1 MNQIFKARVFRAEW
15 RKLRRPTLFLGTM
28 LASAGLTGLVTSLLF
43 LLIDSPQGNSDRG
56 NMISREILQLP
67 SGLTI
72 GFSNAAGLLGIVAL
86 CVFAAQTAQEYTYGT
101 LRNLL
106 VRQPRRLQLL
116 LGKYVSMA
124 SFAIVMVFLAAVVSM
139 SLAFGLSGKAKVA
152 TDAWVTSDALN
163 ELAKTFGNVLLSVI
177 AFGTVGMILGL
188 LLRSPI
194 SAISL
199 GVIWLL
205 IVENILIA
213 VKSSLGNWMPGN
225 LMSIIAVGGT
235 TDISYTHSI
244 TMVSIYL
251 VASTAIVITLFKRRD
266 VSN

>member
-1 MNQIFKARVFRAEW
+1 MNQILKARVFRAEW
-15 RKLRRPTLFLGTM
+15 RKLRRPTLFIGTM

-72 GFSNAAGLLGIVAL
+72 GFSNAAGLLGIFAL

-116 LGKYVSMA
+116 LGKYLSMA
-124 SFAIVMVFLAAVVSM
+124 SFAIVMVILAAVVSM

-152 TDAWVTSDALN
+152 TDAWITSDALQ

-177 AFGTVGMILGL
+177 AFGTIGMILGL

-205 IVENILIA
+205 IVENILVA
-213 VKSSLGNWMPGN
+213 VKSSLGTWMPGI
-225 LMSIIAVGGT
+225 LISTIAVGGT
-235 TDISYTHSI
+235 DDISYTHSI
-244 TMVSIYL
+244 TMVTIYL
-251 VASTAIVITLFKRRD
+251 VVSTAIVVTLFKRRD

>member
-1 MNQIFKARVFRAEW
+1 
-15 RKLRRPTLFLGTM
+15 M

-56 NMISREILQLP
+56 NVISREILQLP

-116 LGKYVSMA
+116 IGKYVSMA
-124 SFAIVMVFLAAVVSM
+124 SFAIVMVILAAVISM
-139 SLAFGLSGKAKVA
+139 SLAFGLSGKAKVE
-152 TDAWVTSDALN
+152 TDAWVTADALQ
-163 ELAKTFGNVLLSVI
+163 EMAKTFGNVLLSVI

-213 VKSSLGNWMPGN
+213 VKGSLGKWMPGN
-225 LMSIIAVGGT
+225 LMSTIAVGGT
-235 TDISYTHSI
+235 DDVPYSHSI
-244 TMVSIYL
+244 TMIAIYL
-251 VASTAIVITLFKRRD
+251 ILSSAIVITLFKRRD

>member
-1 MNQIFKARVFRAEW
+1 MNQIFKARVFRSEW
-15 RKLRRPTLFLGTM
+15 RKLRRPTLFIGTM

-124 SFAIVMVFLAAVVSM
+124 SFAIVMVILAAIVSI
-139 SLAFGLSGKAKVA
+139 SLAFGLSGKAKVS
-152 TDAWVTSDALN
+152 TDAWVTSDALQ
-163 ELAKTFGNVLLSVI
+163 EMTKTFGNVLLSVI

-205 IVENILIA
+205 IVENILVA
-213 VKSSLGNWMPGN
+213 VKSSLGTWMPGI
-225 LMSIIAVGGT
+225 LISTIAVGGT
-235 TDISYTHSI
+235 DDISYTHSI
-244 TMVSIYL
+244 TMVTIYL
-251 VASTAIVITLFKRRD
+251 VVSTAIVVTLFKRRD

>member
-1 MNQIFKARVFRAEW
+1 MIKVFKSEW

-56 NMISREILQLP
+56 NVISREILQLP

-116 LGKYVSMA
+116 IGKYVSMA
-124 SFAIVMVFLAAVVSM
+124 SFAIVMVILAAVISM
-139 SLAFGLSGKAKVA
+139 SLAFGLSGKAKVE
-152 TDAWVTSDALN
+152 TDAWVTADALQ
-163 ELAKTFGNVLLSVI
+163 ELTKTFGNVLLSVI

-213 VKSSLGNWMPGN
+213 VKGSLGKWMPGN
-225 LMSIIAVGGT
+225 LMSTIAVGGT
-235 TDISYTHSI
+235 DDVSYSHSI
-244 TMVSIYL
+244 TMIAIYL
-251 VASTAIVITLFKRRD
+251 ILSSAIVITLFKRRD

>member
-1 MNQIFKARVFRAEW
+1 MNQIFNGQVFRAEW
-15 RKLRRPTLFLGTM
+15 RKLRRPTAFLGTM
-28 LASAGLTGLVTSLLF
+28 LVSAGLTGLVTSLLF

-106 VRQPRRLQLL
+106 VRQPRRVQLL

-124 SFAIVMVFLAAVVSM
+124 SFAIVMVILAAVVSM

-152 TDAWVTSDALN
+152 TDAWITSDALQ

-177 AFGTVGMILGL
+177 AFGTIGMILGL

-205 IVENILIA
+205 IVENILVA
-213 VKSSLGNWMPGN
+213 VKSSLGTWMPGI
-225 LMSIIAVGGT
+225 LISTIAVGGT
-235 TDISYTHSI
+235 DDISYTHSI
-244 TMVSIYL
+244 TMVTIYL
-251 VASTAIVITLFKRRD
+251 VVSTAIVVTLFKRRD

>member
-1 MNQIFKARVFRAEW
+1 MNQIFKGQVFRAEW
-15 RKLRRPTLFLGTM
+15 RKLRRPTLFIGTM

-43 LLIDSPQGNSDRG
+43 LLIASQQGNSDRG

-124 SFAIVMVFLAAVVSM
+124 SFAIVMVILAAVVSM

-152 TDAWVTSDALN
+152 TDAWITSDALQ

-177 AFGTVGMILGL
+177 AFGTIGMILGL

-205 IVENILIA
+205 IVENILVA
-213 VKSSLGNWMPGN
+213 VKSSLGTWMPGI
-225 LMSIIAVGGT
+225 LISTIAVGGT
-235 TDISYTHSI
+235 DDISYTHSI
-244 TMVSIYL
+244 TMVTIYL
-251 VASTAIVITLFKRRD
+251 VVSTAIVVTLFKRRD

>member
-1 MNQIFKARVFRAEW
+1 
-15 RKLRRPTLFLGTM
+15 
-28 LASAGLTGLVTSLLF
+28 
-43 LLIDSPQGNSDRG
+43 
-56 NMISREILQLP
+56 
-67 SGLTI
+67 
-72 GFSNAAGLLGIVAL
+72 
-86 CVFAAQTAQEYTYGT
+86 
-101 LRNLL
+101 
-106 VRQPRRLQLL
+106 
-116 LGKYVSMA
+116 MA
-124 SFAIVMVFLAAVVSM
+124 SFAVVMVILAATVSM

-152 TDAWVTSDALN
+152 TDAWVTSDALH

-213 VKSSLGNWMPGN
+213 VKASLGKWMPGN
-225 LMSIIAVGGT
+225 LMSTIATGGT
-235 TDISYTHSI
+235 SNISYTHAISF
-244 TMVSIYL
+244 TAIYL
-251 VASTAIVITLFKRRD
+251 VVGTVIVATLFKRRD

>member
-1 MNQIFKARVFRAEW
+1 MNQILKARVFRAEW
-15 RKLRRPTLFLGTM
+15 RKLRRPTLFIGTM

-139 SLAFGLSGKAKVA
+139 SLAFGLSGRAKVA
-152 TDAWVTSDALN
+152 TDAWVTSDALQ
-163 ELAKTFGNVLLSVI
+163 EMAKTFGNVLLSVI

-205 IVENILIA
+205 IVENILVA

-225 LMSIIAVGGT
+225 LMSIIAVGGSE
-235 TDISYTHSI
+235 DISYTHSI
-244 TMVSIYL
+244 TMVAIYL
-251 VASTAIVITLFKRRD
+251 VASAAIVITLFKRRD

>member
-1 MNQIFKARVFRAEW
+1 VNQIFKARVFRAEW

-116 LGKYVSMA
+116 IGKYVSMA

-139 SLAFGLSGKAKVA
+139 SLAFGLSGKAKVE
-152 TDAWVTSDALN
+152 TDAWVTSDALQ
-163 ELAKTFGNVLLSVI
+163 EMAKTFGNVLLSVI

-194 SAISL
+194 SSISL

-205 IVENILIA
+205 IVENILVA

>member
-1 MNQIFKARVFRAEW
+1 MNQIFKAQVFKAEW
-15 RKLRRPTLFLGTM
+15 RKLRRPTLFIGTM

-56 NMISREILQLP
+56 NVITREVLALP

-124 SFAIVMVFLAAVVSM
+124 SFAIVMVTFAAAISM
-139 SLAFGLSGKAKVA
+139 SIAFGLSGKAKVS
-152 TDAWVTSDALN
+152 TDAWVTSDALH
-163 ELAKTFGNVLLSVI
+163 EVAKTFGNVLLSVI

-213 VKSSLGNWMPGN
+213 VKASLGKWMPGN
-225 LMSIIAVGGT
+225 LITTIATGGSSEV
-235 TDISYTHSI
+235 SYTHATS
-244 TMVSIYL
+244 MVAIYL
-251 VASTAIVITLFKRRD
+251 LVSTAIVITLFKRRD

>member
-1 MNQIFKARVFRAEW
+1 MNQIFKARVFRSEW

-106 VRQPRRLQLL
+106 LRQPRRLQLL

-124 SFAIVMVFLAAVVSM
+124 SFAIVMVILAAVVSM
-139 SLAFGLSGKAKVA
+139 SLAFGLSGRAKVA
-152 TDAWVTSDALN
+152 TDAWVTSDALQ
-163 ELAKTFGNVLLSVI
+163 EMAKTFGNVLLSVI

-205 IVENILIA
+205 IVENILVA

>member
-1 MNQIFKARVFRAEW
+1 MNQIFEAQVFRAEW

-43 LLIDSPQGNSDRG
+43 LLIDAPQGNSDRG

-106 VRQPRRLQLL
+106 VRQPRRIRLL
-116 LGKYVSMA
+116 LGKYISMA
-124 SFAIVMVFLAAVVSM
+124 SFAIVMVILAAVVSM
-139 SLAFGLSGKAKVA
+139 SLAFGLSGRAKVA
-152 TDAWVTSDALN
+152 TDAWVTSAAVH
-163 ELAKTFGNVLLSVI
+163 EIAKTFGNVLLSVI

-194 SAISL
+194 SSISL

-205 IVENILIA
+205 IVDNILIA
-213 VKSSLGNWMPGN
+213 VKASLGKWMPGN
-225 LMSIIAVGGT
+225 LISTIAIGGT
-235 TDISYTHSI
+235 DDVSYMHSV
-244 TMVSIYL
+244 TMVAIYL
-251 VASTAIVITLFKRRD
+251 IVGTAIVTILFKRRD

>member
-1 MNQIFKARVFRAEW
+1 V
-15 RKLRRPTLFLGTM
+15 
-28 LASAGLTGLVTSLLF
+28 
-43 LLIDSPQGNSDRG
+43 
-56 NMISREILQLP
+56 ISREILQLP

-139 SLAFGLSGKAKVA
+139 SLAFGLSGRAKVA
-152 TDAWVTSDALN
+152 TDAWVTSDALQ
-163 ELAKTFGNVLLSVI
+163 EMAKTFGNVLLSVI

-205 IVENILIA
+205 IVENILVA

-235 TDISYTHSI
+235 TDISYTHAI
-244 TMVSIYL
+244 TMVAIYL
-251 VASTAIVITLFKRRD
+251 VASAAIVITLFKRRD

>member
-1 MNQIFKARVFRAEW
+1 
-15 RKLRRPTLFLGTM
+15 M
-28 LASAGLTGLVTSLLF
+28 LVSAGLTGLVTSLLF

-116 LGKYVSMA
+116 LGKYLSMA
-124 SFAIVMVFLAAVVSM
+124 SFAIVMVILAAVVSM
-139 SLAFGLSGKAKVA
+139 SLAFGLSGKAKVE
-152 TDAWVTSDALN
+152 TDAWVTSEALQ

-177 AFGTVGMILGL
+177 AFGTIGMILGL

-205 IVENILIA
+205 IVENILVA
-213 VKSSLGNWMPGN
+213 VKSSLGTWMPGI
-225 LMSIIAVGGT
+225 LISTIAVGGT
-235 TDISYTHSI
+235 DDISYTHSI
-244 TMVSIYL
+244 TMVTIYL
-251 VASTAIVITLFKRRD
+251 VVSTAIVVTLFKRRD